1 MKEVFLKK
9 DRRKRLEAGH
19 PWIYQNEIAS
29 VKGDPVT
36 GDAVVIRNH
45 QGHGLGAGFYH
56 AESQIGVR
64 IASYDSTE
72 TLNDAWLKRTLTKAW
87 LHRKR
92 FLAQTSSCRAA
103 FGEADYLPGLIVD
116 KYGDVAVIQVLSA
129 AMELRKDAIVRAV
142 RDVLSVTCV
151 YERSDAPVRALEG
164 LAESVGPLYGECEDV
179 VEIKEN
185 GLSFIVDIAEG
196 QKTGHFFDQRE
207 NRAALA
213 SLVRFAAAE
222 KPRTDLRYHE
232 GGAALAHA
240 ARSGATVLDCFSH
253 TGGFSVHALHYG
265 AAHVTTVDASEK
277 AIEAAARN
285 IKKNELEDRST
296 RLVANA
302 FDLLREYERDKKTF
316 DVVILDPPAFAKN
329 RAAVPGALRGY
340 KEINLRA
347 LKLIPD
353 GGFLVTASCSSPIT
367 REAWHAVIEE
377 AAVDAH
383 KLLRLID
390 DRSAGADHPRR
401 IGMPESDYLKFSVF
415 QVQSRS

>member
-1 MKEVFLKK
+1 ME
-9 DRRKRLEAGH
+9 DGH

-29 VKGDPVT
+29 VKEDPKT

-45 QGHGLGAGFYH
+45 QGHGLGVGFYH
-56 AESQIGVR
+56 AQSQIGVR
-64 IASYDSTE
+64 IASYDPKE

-92 FLAQTSSCRAA
+92 FLPQTASCRAA
-103 FGEADYLPGLIVD
+103 FGEADDLPGLVVD

-129 AMELRKDAIVRAV
+129 AMELRKDAVVRAV
-142 RDVLSVTCV
+142 RDVLGVTCV

-164 LAESVGPLYGECEDV
+164 LADAVGPLYGECADV

-185 GLSFIVDIAEG
+185 GLTFLVDIAEG

-213 SLVRFAAAE
+213 PLVRFAASE
-222 KPRTDLRYHE
+222 KPRADLRYRE
-232 GGAALAHA
+232 GASEVAHGA
-240 ARSGATVLDCFSH
+240 RTGATVLDCFSH

-265 AAHVTTVDASEK
+265 AAHVTAVDASEK

-285 IKKNELEDRST
+285 IRINHLEERST
-296 RLVANA
+296 MLVANA
-302 FDLLREYERDKKTF
+302 FDLLREYEREKKRF

-329 RAAVPGALRGY
+329 RAAIPGALRGY

-353 GGFLVTASCSSPIT
+353 GGFLVTASCSSPVS
-367 REAWHAVIEE
+367 RAAWHEVIEE

-401 IGMPESDYLKFSVF
+401 IGMPESDYLKFSVY
-415 QVQSRS
+415 QVQSRA